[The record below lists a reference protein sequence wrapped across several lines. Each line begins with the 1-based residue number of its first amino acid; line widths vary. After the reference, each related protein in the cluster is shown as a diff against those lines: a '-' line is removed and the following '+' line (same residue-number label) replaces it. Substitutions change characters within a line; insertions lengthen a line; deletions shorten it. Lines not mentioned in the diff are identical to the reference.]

1 MVTMYE
7 TRVELTNRKLL
18 APLKPQRVTG
28 CCRSVTSRTT
38 MPWMPRRDTRAS
50 WWPDGICD
58 EHTTAV
64 GGGGVGPP
72 GAGLGNAS
80 GDALGVG
87 DVAAAEGE
95 VFAVLGLLPQA
106 TASRTRTM
114 TRRFTPACILRPGT
128 AVSAAGE
135 EPEYDDPE
143 KRAGWD
149 HDAAIQGPVAR
160 PGFS

>member
-18 APLKPQRVTG
+18 APLKPHRVTG

-38 MPWMPRRDTRAS
+38 MPWMPRRETSAS

-58 EHTTAV
+58 EHTTAA

-95 VFAVLGLLPQA
+95 VFAVLGLLPHA
-106 TASRTRTM
+106 TVSRTRT
-114 TRRFTPACILRPGT
+114 TSRRFTP
-128 AVSAAGE
+128 
-135 EPEYDDPE
+135 
-143 KRAGWD
+143 RA
-149 HDAAIQGPVAR
+149 
-160 PGFS
+160 F